1 MLAAHRTLTSAT
13 QGALR
18 SCAAKHVGIVPP
30 VAAGRRLLVA
40 RASKGSKSWGEI
52 AAEAVEVAK
61 DVGSKLK
68 DSITSLVPG
77 SQKKQSVD
85 SRLRQRSPFHRDDDR
100 PLPMPVP
107 GGGLLGG
114 LVGGLLNTAVQGL
127 AKEMENSAK
136 QTRSVADLAAERIS
150 SSTRIKQRLGEV
162 TVGLPISQ
170 SVASQSINGRV
181 SKTVSLVLPV
191 YNLAGVPVAQAQ
203 VTQAEGPAQNTCRIA
218 VRMPE
223 GDSVVLDESAEPGSS
238 NSSTSRRKAGA
249 GLQGDIID
257 AEFKDLQ

>member
-1 MLAAHRTLTSAT
+1 MHFW
-13 QGALR
+13 LR
-18 SCAAKHVGIVPP
+18 GTA
-30 VAAGRRLLVA
+30 
-40 RASKGSKSWGEI
+40 
-52 AAEAVEVAK
+52 
-61 DVGSKLK
+61 
-68 DSITSLVPG
+68 
-77 SQKKQSVD
+77 
-85 SRLRQRSPFHRDDDR
+85 DDR
-100 PLPMPVP
+100 LLPMPVP
-107 GGGLLGG
+107 GGGLLSG

-150 SSTRIKQRLGEV
+150 SSRRIKQRLGEV

-218 VRMPE
+218 VSKQQ
-223 GDSVVLDESAEPGSS
+223 GISVGACGVLPGPLF
-238 NSSTSRRKAGA
+238 
-249 GLQGDIID
+249 GLQQAQLALVRQRCLCCAGRL
-257 AEFKDLQ
+257 AYHAAAA

>member
-1 MLAAHRTLTSAT
+1 MLAAHRTLPYAT

-77 SQKKQSVD
+77 QKKQSVD

-100 PLPMPVP
+100 LLPMPVP
-107 GGGLLGG
+107 GGGLLSG

-150 SSTRIKQRLGEV
+150 SSRRIKQRLGEV

-257 AEFKDLQ
+257 AEFKDLK